1 MQSTTSTSVST
12 IVGSI
17 LNGIR
22 PSIRESIR
30 NRIESETQFGLFTS
44 DDASFVESIMEQ
56 VRVEI
61 QQRDVQIAAT
71 FFSLVQVIQQVTVY
85 AREQVELYL
94 QQRTPRAP
102 LTQAV
107 AAAPAAG
114 GRLQALFGISGV
126 NNIKVD
132 TPAYQYANSWS
143 K

>member
-1 MQSTTSTSVST
+1 MD
-12 IVGSI
+12 
-17 LNGIR
+17 GIR

-30 NRIESETQFGLFTS
+30 NRIESEKQFGLFTS
-44 DDASFVESIMEQ
+44 DDASFVESIVEQ

-61 QQRDVQIAAT
+61 QQRDIQISAT
-71 FFSLVQVIQQVTVY
+71 FFSLGQVIQQVTVY
-85 AREQVELYL
+85 AREQVEFYL

-102 LTQAV
+102 PTPAV
-107 AAAPAAG
+107 ATAPATG
-114 GRLQALFGISGV
+114 GRLQSLFGISGV